1 MALRVED
8 ELLRRPDLGQMGNST
23 VAREALGSSS
33 EGREIERIAAQLMPN
48 QAD

>member
-8 ELLRRPDLGQMGNST
+8 ELPRRPDLGQMGIST
-23 VAREALGSSS
+23 VAREALGSSG
-33 EGREIERIAAQLMPN
+33 EGQEIERIAAQVMPN